1 MKMASRRR
9 KGTGFVLL
17 IISVTA
23 FFAYSYFLFVSPWAI
38 ELLEITVLAAVAA
51 LLAVLGWIGYT
62 MATAPDPELE

>member
-1 MKMASRRR
+1 MASRRR

-23 FFAYSYFLFVSPWAI
+23 FFAYSYFLFVSPWSI

-62 MATAPDPELE
+62 MATAPDPEVE

>member
-1 MKMASRRR
+1 MKIASRRR

-23 FFAYSYFLFVSPWAI
+23 FFAYSYFLLVSPWAI

-62 MATAPDPELE
+62 MATAPDPEVE

>member
-1 MKMASRRR
+1 MASRRR

-38 ELLEITVLAAVAA
+38 EILEITVLVGVAA

-62 MATAPDPELE
+62 MATAPDPEVE